1 MLMPIKVLIVDD
13 EMETCRMFAL
23 GLKVAG
29 MQAEYSLSGTQA
41 LAKFAAFQPDAVI
54 LDLMMPDL
62 DGYEVTRRLRANPDT
77 AKVPI
82 IVVSATADPNAES
95 ECLAVGATAFM
106 RKPVQFKELAERIK
120 KALE

>member
-1 MLMPIKVLIVDD
+1 MPIKVLIVDD

-62 DGYEVTRRLRANPDT
+62 DGFEVTRRLRANPDT
-77 AKVPI
+77 VKVPI
-82 IVVSATADPNAES
+82 IVVSATASHSDQRRLLTPDVAADA
-95 ECLAVGATAFM
+95 LAAHYAHDAVLCHQVEDDDG
-106 RKPVQFKELAERIK
+106 
-120 KALE
+120 